1 MKSIKIFF
9 LATVAIVAGLFT
21 ACSDDDFKAGPE
33 VDGAQVYFPENV
45 TTQHSISDDVSSIAI
60 PVKRIAKDEALT
72 VAVLASDESGLFT
85 IPSSV
90 SFAAGK
96 ETSELL
102 ITFDRT
108 KLEDGKEYPLSFL
121 INDEDNTTPYGNRSL
136 DITVMPWPWVK
147 MGTGKFREGW
157 LSDVFTG
164 NMFEI
169 DVTVHSHKSKEG
181 IYMVEEMLGWPYMTE
196 FFGATQEELSEQFSY
211 TPSNIVIDCS
221 NATQVTIEEQWSGI
235 TENSNGY
242 GNFMIASAEPG
253 TLVNGVI
260 TFPKDG
266 LTAKLV
272 GLDREFPANSQG
284 TFRIMLPGAEIV
296 DYTLSAVYDGMKV
309 SADGETASAVIN
321 FTYGADVTNIR
332 YVLVENELTEA
343 ETATL
348 VAAIADG
355 SAENINELQDFTV
368 GGEKVSAEAVL
379 PGPGT
384 YTVVALPLDKAQK
397 PVSGEASAASFYF
410 PGIGGTSVPNDI
422 AGSLYKVSAYP
433 DAAAYVSEYPDYSS
447 AVYEITG
454 TEMKKI
460 KTYFNKTSIIDNIEI
475 QTGGLTLQ
483 DVVDKYGKE
492 LNADAME
499 ELATTGKYWDIMIN
513 LTPGASYTLVVE
525 ATNNYGKKKLIVCE
539 PFVTDIPPYT
549 GELIIGKYGMSYA
562 ASAEDTFENVF
573 EVIPTVGSNTE
584 FFVKDFAVED
594 GTQWYATYDS
604 AKSTLTMSGV
614 QLGREDNG
622 NLLGKFTEAL
632 TPDRTRGYG
641 FFSFAT
647 EESEGSDPIVL
658 TIDPASKQVSALTTD
673 VEVPVADFT
682 VKKIVGA
689 LAAYYADGTT
699 ITKQSGTTSAASA
712 AKVQGVRT
720 KIPFSSVRVPAHIGK
735 SLDSRGLQMNATFVR
750 NSDNTPWGSASYRVS
765 FNADGTRMTLT
776 STSSTSD
783 VSVFV
788 KAEIPSEIISGAL
801 ESTPQSRAE
810 DMPRFL

>member
-272 GLDREFPANSQG
+272 GLDREFSANSQG

-296 DYTLSAVYDGMKV
+296 DYTLSAAYAGMKV
-309 SADGETASAVIN
+309 SADGETASAVID
-321 FTYGADVTNIR
+321 FTYGADVTGIS
-332 YVLVENELTEA
+332 YVLASGNVSD
-343 ETATL
+343 TADEIA
-348 VAAIADG
+348 AAIAAG
-355 SAENINELQDFTV
+355 TAENI
-368 GGEKVSAEAVL
+368 
-379 PGPGT
+379 
-384 YTVVALPLDKAQK
+384 
-397 PVSGEASAASFYF
+397 
-410 PGIGGTSVPNDI
+410 
-422 AGSLYKVSAYP
+422 
-433 DAAAYVSEYPDYSS
+433 
-447 AVYEITG
+447 YE
-454 TEMKKI
+454 
-460 KTYFNKTSIIDNIEI
+460 
-475 QTGGLTLQ
+475 
-483 DVVDKYGKE
+483 
-492 LNADAME
+492 
-499 ELATTGKYWDIMIN
+499 
-513 LTPGASYTLVVE
+513 
-525 ATNNYGKKKLIVCE
+525 
-539 PFVTDIPPYT
+539 
-549 GELIIGKYGMSYA
+549 
-562 ASAEDTFENVF
+562 
-573 EVIPTVGSNTE
+573 
-584 FFVKDFAVED
+584 VKDFAVGAEKVSVEAELEASGVYTVIALPKNKAGKLLEAEASASSFFFPGKGGSSAPECD
-594 GTQWYATYDS
+594 LDAMLGLVSVNWPEQSADCPDESSLYFEITGSELESLFTWLTPTANLEALLAEGASEEELIDAYGTDQSAKFMPSINSKGGYGSAWINLLDDTSYTMLVKATNIYGKSAIVKANHATAAIPYSGALAIGRYRMSYSEESGYACENVFRVHPTAGSATDFFVSGLGDSSSTLQWYATYDS
-604 AKSTLTMSGV
+604 AAGTLTLDGQAKGYESY
-614 QLGREDNG
+614 G
-622 NLLGKFTEAL
+622 NIFG
-632 TPDRTRGYG
+632 GISSNY
-641 FFSFAT
+641 
-647 EESEGSDPIVL
+647 
-658 TIDPASKQVSALTTD
+658 DPA
-673 VEVPVADFT
+673 
-682 VKKIVGA
+682 
-689 LAAYYADGTT
+689 GTYIYT
-699 ITKQSGTTSAASA
+699 WWSYVDPEGDATNDPLVFKVDASTKQLSELNTYLHCPILDANDAYVGDLCFFPIGTAVTAYTANGANGANSA
-712 AKVQGVRT
+712 AKVQGIRT
-720 KIPFSSVRVPAHIGK
+720 RVPFSSVRVPANAKFRFENRIDATTVKTVNANVFANGVRTLSVKTAKCEPLPKQIG
-735 SLDSRGLQMNATFVR
+735 RR
-750 NSDNTPWGSASYRVS
+750 
-765 FNADGTRMTLT
+765 ADFKIRENLP
-776 STSSTSD
+776 
-783 VSVFV
+783 VL
-788 KAEIPSEIISGAL
+788 K
-801 ESTPQSRAE
+801 
-810 DMPRFL
+810 

>member
-33 VDGAQVYFPENV
+33 VDGAQVYFPEDV
-45 TTQHSISDDVSSIAI
+45 TTGYSISDDVTSIAI

-102 ITFDRT
+102 ITFDRA
-108 KLEDGKEYPLSFL
+108 KLEDGEEYPISFL
-121 INDEDNTTPYGNRSL
+121 LNDEDNTTPYGNRSL
-136 DITVMPWPWVK
+136 DITVMPWPWVEL
-147 MGTGKFREGW
+147 GTGKFREGW

-164 NMFEI
+164 NQFEI
-169 DVTVHSHKSKEG
+169 DVTIHKHKSKEG

-196 FFGATQEELSEQFSY
+196 FFGATKEELSDQFSY
-211 TPSNIVIDCS
+211 TPSNIVIDCTD
-221 NATQVTIEEQWSGI
+221 AKQVTIAEQWSGI
-235 TENSNGY
+235 TENTYNY
-242 GNFMIASAEPG
+242 GKFMIASQEPG
-253 TLVNGVI
+253 TLVNGII
-260 TFPKDG
+260 TFPAKG
-266 LTAKLV
+266 LTAELV
-272 GLDREFPANSQG
+272 GLGQTFDTNSKE
-284 TFRIMLPGAEIV
+284 TFRILLPDAEV
-296 DYTLSAVYDGMKV
+296 TDYTLSAVYDGMKV

-355 SAENINELQDFTV
+355 SAENINEFQDFTV

-379 PGPGT
+379 PKAGT
-384 YTVVALPLDKAQK
+384 YTVVALPLNKAQK

-410 PGIGGTSVPNDI
+410 PGIGGASVPNDI

-433 DAAAYVSEYPDYSS
+433 DAAAYVSKYPDYSS

-460 KTYFNKTSIIDNIEI
+460 KTYFNKTSIIENIEI
-475 QTGGLTLQ
+475 ATGGLTLQ
-483 DVVDKYGKE
+483 EAVAKYGKE
-492 LNADAME
+492 LGADAME
-499 ELATTGKYWDIMIN
+499 ELATTGKYWNIMIN

-525 ATNNYGKKKLIVCE
+525 ATNNYGKTKLIVCE

-549 GELIIGKYGMSYA
+549 GELVIGKYDMSYA

-584 FFVKDFAVED
+584 FFVQDFAAED
-594 GTQWYATYDS
+594 GTQWYATYDP

-614 QLGREDNG
+614 QLGREDDG

-632 TPDRTRGYG
+632 TPDQSLGYG
-641 FFSFAT
+641 IFSFAT
-647 EESEGSDPIVL
+647 EDSQGNDPIVL
-658 TIDPASKQVSALTTD
+658 TIDPTSKQVSALATD
-673 VEVPVADFT
+673 IEVPVADFT
-682 VKKIVGA
+682 AGKIIGA
-689 LAAYYADGTT
+689 MAAYYADGTV
-699 ITKQSGTTSAASA
+699 ITKQSGTASAASA

-720 KIPFSSVRVPAHIGK
+720 NIPFSSVRVPAHIGK
-735 SLDSRGLQMNATFVR
+735 SLDRRSLQMNTKFVR
-750 NSDNTPWGSASYRVS
+750 NSDSSNHGVRTLSVKTAKCEPLPKQIGRR
-765 FNADGTRMTLT
+765 ADFKIRENLPIL
-776 STSSTSD
+776 
-783 VSVFV
+783 
-788 KAEIPSEIISGAL
+788 K
-801 ESTPQSRAE
+801 
-810 DMPRFL
+810 

>member
-136 DITVMPWPWVK
+136 DIIVAPWPWVK
-147 MGTGKFREGW
+147 LGTGKFREGW

-272 GLDREFPANSQG
+272 GLDREFSANSQG

-296 DYTLSAVYDGMKV
+296 DYTLSAAYAGMKV
-309 SADGETASAVIN
+309 SADGETASAVID
-321 FTYGADVTNIR
+321 FTYGADVTGIS
-332 YVLVENELTEA
+332 YVLASGNVSD
-343 ETATL
+343 TADEIA
-348 VAAIADG
+348 AAIAAG
-355 SAENINELQDFTV
+355 TAENI
-368 GGEKVSAEAVL
+368 
-379 PGPGT
+379 
-384 YTVVALPLDKAQK
+384 
-397 PVSGEASAASFYF
+397 
-410 PGIGGTSVPNDI
+410 
-422 AGSLYKVSAYP
+422 
-433 DAAAYVSEYPDYSS
+433 
-447 AVYEITG
+447 YE
-454 TEMKKI
+454 
-460 KTYFNKTSIIDNIEI
+460 
-475 QTGGLTLQ
+475 
-483 DVVDKYGKE
+483 
-492 LNADAME
+492 
-499 ELATTGKYWDIMIN
+499 
-513 LTPGASYTLVVE
+513 
-525 ATNNYGKKKLIVCE
+525 
-539 PFVTDIPPYT
+539 
-549 GELIIGKYGMSYA
+549 
-562 ASAEDTFENVF
+562 
-573 EVIPTVGSNTE
+573 
-584 FFVKDFAVED
+584 VKDFAVGAEKVSVEAELEASGVYTVIALPKNKAGKLLEAEASASSFFFPGKGGSSAPECD
-594 GTQWYATYDS
+594 LDAMLGLVSVNWPEQSADCPDESSLYFEITGSELESLFTWLTPTANLEALLAEGASEEELIDAYGTDQSAKFMPSINSKGGYGSAWINLLDDTSYTMLVKATNIYGKSAIVKANHATAAIPYSGALAIGRYRMSYSEESGYACENVFRVHPTAGSATDFFVSGLGDSSSTLQWYATYDS
-604 AKSTLTMSGV
+604 AAGTLTLDGQAKGYESY
-614 QLGREDNG
+614 G
-622 NLLGKFTEAL
+622 NIFG
-632 TPDRTRGYG
+632 GISSNY
-641 FFSFAT
+641 
-647 EESEGSDPIVL
+647 
-658 TIDPASKQVSALTTD
+658 DPA
-673 VEVPVADFT
+673 
-682 VKKIVGA
+682 
-689 LAAYYADGTT
+689 GTYIYT
-699 ITKQSGTTSAASA
+699 WWSYVDPEGDATNDPLVFKVDASTKQLSELNTYLHCPILDANDAYVGDLCFFPIGTAVTAYTANGANGANSA
-712 AKVQGVRT
+712 AKVQGIRT
-720 KIPFSSVRVPAHIGK
+720 RVPFSSVRVPANAKFRFENRIDATTVKTVNANVFANGVRTLSVKTAKCEPLPKQIG
-735 SLDSRGLQMNATFVR
+735 RR
-750 NSDNTPWGSASYRVS
+750 
-765 FNADGTRMTLT
+765 ADFKIRENLP
-776 STSSTSD
+776 
-783 VSVFV
+783 VL
-788 KAEIPSEIISGAL
+788 K
-801 ESTPQSRAE
+801 
-810 DMPRFL
+810 

>member
-136 DITVMPWPWVK
+136 DITVMPWPWEK

-321 FTYGADVTNIR
+321 FTYGADVTGIS
-332 YVLVENELTEA
+332 YVLASGNVSD
-343 ETATL
+343 TADEIA
-348 VAAIADG
+348 AAIAAG
-355 SAENINELQDFTV
+355 TAENI
-368 GGEKVSAEAVL
+368 
-379 PGPGT
+379 
-384 YTVVALPLDKAQK
+384 
-397 PVSGEASAASFYF
+397 
-410 PGIGGTSVPNDI
+410 
-422 AGSLYKVSAYP
+422 
-433 DAAAYVSEYPDYSS
+433 
-447 AVYEITG
+447 YE
-454 TEMKKI
+454 
-460 KTYFNKTSIIDNIEI
+460 
-475 QTGGLTLQ
+475 
-483 DVVDKYGKE
+483 
-492 LNADAME
+492 
-499 ELATTGKYWDIMIN
+499 
-513 LTPGASYTLVVE
+513 
-525 ATNNYGKKKLIVCE
+525 
-539 PFVTDIPPYT
+539 
-549 GELIIGKYGMSYA
+549 
-562 ASAEDTFENVF
+562 
-573 EVIPTVGSNTE
+573 
-584 FFVKDFAVED
+584 VKDFAVGAEKVSVEAELEASGVYTVIALPKNKAGKLLEAEASASSFFFPGKGGSSAPECD
-594 GTQWYATYDS
+594 LDAMLGLVSVNWPEQSADCPDESSLYFEITGSELESLFTWLTPTANLEALLAEGASEEELIDAYGTDQSAKFMPSINSKGGYGSAWINLLDDTSYTMLVKATNIYGKSAIVKANHATAAIPYSGALAIGRYRMSYSEESGYACENVFRVHPTAGSATDFFVSGLGDSSSTLQWYATYDS
-604 AKSTLTMSGV
+604 AAGTLTLDGQAKGYESY
-614 QLGREDNG
+614 G
-622 NLLGKFTEAL
+622 NIFG
-632 TPDRTRGYG
+632 GISSNY
-641 FFSFAT
+641 
-647 EESEGSDPIVL
+647 
-658 TIDPASKQVSALTTD
+658 DPA
-673 VEVPVADFT
+673 
-682 VKKIVGA
+682 
-689 LAAYYADGTT
+689 GTYIYT
-699 ITKQSGTTSAASA
+699 WWSYVDPEGDATNDPLVFKVDASTKQLSELNTYLHCPILDANDAYVGDLCFFPIGTAVTAYTANGANGANSA
-712 AKVQGVRT
+712 AKVQGIRT
-720 KIPFSSVRVPAHIGK
+720 RVPFSSVRVPANAKFRFENRIDATTVKTVNANVFANGVRTLSVKTAKCEPLPKQIG
-735 SLDSRGLQMNATFVR
+735 RR
-750 NSDNTPWGSASYRVS
+750 
-765 FNADGTRMTLT
+765 ADFKIRENLP
-776 STSSTSD
+776 
-783 VSVFV
+783 VL
-788 KAEIPSEIISGAL
+788 K
-801 ESTPQSRAE
+801 
-810 DMPRFL
+810 

>member
-147 MGTGKFREGW
+147 MGTGKFRDDW
-157 LSDVFTG
+157 FAPMWQNPS
-164 NMFEI
+164 NPEI
-169 DVTVHSHKSKEG
+169 EVSIHKHKSKEG
-181 IYMVEEMLGWPYMTE
+181 IYMIEEMFGWSYLTE
-196 FFGATQEELSEQFSY
+196 FFGASQEEIESQIKLSY
-211 TPSNIVIDCS
+211 TPVNITIDCS
-221 NATQVTIEEQWSGI
+221 DPTKVIIPQQFTGI
-235 TENSNGY
+235 TDGDPDY
-242 GNFMIASAEPG
+242 GDYEIAVYQGKEG

-260 TFPKDG
+260 TFPTEA
-266 LTAKLV
+266 LALV
-272 GLDREFPANSQG
+272 YAGGNSHLPANKNG
-284 TFRIMLPGAEIV
+284 LFRILLPGAEV
-296 DYTLSAVYDGMKV
+296 TDYALSAAYAGMKV
-309 SADGETASAVIN
+309 SADGETASAVID

-604 AKSTLTMSGV
+604 AKSTLTVSGV
-614 QLGREDNG
+614 QLGREDDG

-632 TPDRTRGYG
+632 TPDQSRGYG
-641 FFSFAT
+641 IFSFAT

-673 VEVPVADFT
+673 VEAPVADFT
-682 VKKIVGA
+682 VNQIVGV
-689 LAAYYADGTT
+689 LAAYYTDGTT

-720 KIPFSSVRVPAHIGK
+720 KIPFSSVRVPGHIGK
-735 SLDSRGLQMNATFVR
+735 SLDSRGLQMNTTFVR
-750 NSDNTPWGSASYRVS
+750 NSDNTNHGVRTLSVKTAKCEPLPKQIGRR
-765 FNADGTRMTLT
+765 ADFKIRENLP
-776 STSSTSD
+776 
-783 VSVFV
+783 VL
-788 KAEIPSEIISGAL
+788 K
-801 ESTPQSRAE
+801 
-810 DMPRFL
+810 

>member
-33 VDGAQVYFPENV
+33 VDGAQVYFPEDV
-45 TTQHSISDDVSSIAI
+45 TTGYSISDDVTSIAI

-102 ITFDRT
+102 ITFDRA
-108 KLEDGKEYPLSFL
+108 KLEDGEEYPISFL
-121 INDEDNTTPYGNRSL
+121 LNDEDNTTPYGNRSL
-136 DITVMPWPWVK
+136 DITVMPWPWVEL
-147 MGTGKFREGW
+147 GTGKFREGW

-164 NMFEI
+164 NQFEI
-169 DVTVHSHKSKEG
+169 DVTIHKHKSKEG

-196 FFGATQEELSEQFSY
+196 FFGATKEELSDQFSY
-211 TPSNIVIDCS
+211 TPSNIIIDCTD
-221 NATQVTIEEQWSGI
+221 AKQVTIAEQWSGI
-235 TENSNGY
+235 TENTYNY
-242 GNFMIASAEPG
+242 GKFMIASQEPG
-253 TLVNGVI
+253 TLVNGII
-260 TFPKDG
+260 TFPAKG
-266 LTAKLV
+266 LTAELV
-272 GLDREFPANSQG
+272 GLGQTFDANSKE
-284 TFRIMLPGAEIV
+284 TFRILLPDAELT

-355 SAENINELQDFTV
+355 SAENINEFQDFTV

-379 PGPGT
+379 PKAGT
-384 YTVVALPLDKAQK
+384 YTVVALPLNKAQK

-410 PGIGGTSVPNDI
+410 PGIGGASVPNDI

-433 DAAAYVSEYPDYSS
+433 DAAAYVSKYPDYSS

-460 KTYFNKTSIIDNIEI
+460 KTYFNKTSIIENIEI
-475 QTGGLTLQ
+475 QTEGLTLQ
-483 DVVDKYGKE
+483 EAVAKYGKE
-492 LNADAME
+492 LGADAME
-499 ELATTGKYWDIMIN
+499 ELATTGKYWNIMIN

-525 ATNNYGKKKLIVCE
+525 ATNNYGKTKLIVCE

-549 GELIIGKYGMSYA
+549 GELVIGKYDMSYA

-584 FFVKDFAVED
+584 FFVQDFAAED
-594 GTQWYATYDS
+594 GTQWYATYDP

-614 QLGREDNG
+614 QLGREDDG

-632 TPDRTRGYG
+632 TPDQSLGYG
-641 FFSFAT
+641 IFSFAT
-647 EESEGSDPIVL
+647 EDSQGNDPIVL
-658 TIDPASKQVSALTTD
+658 TIDPTSKQVSALATD
-673 VEVPVADFT
+673 IEVPVADFT
-682 VKKIVGA
+682 AGKIIGA
-689 LAAYYADGTT
+689 MAAYYADGTV
-699 ITKQSGTTSAASA
+699 ITKQSGTASAASA

-720 KIPFSSVRVPAHIGK
+720 NIPFSSVRVPAHIGK
-735 SLDSRGLQMNATFVR
+735 SLDRRSLQMNTKFVR
-750 NSDNTPWGSASYRVS
+750 NSDSTNHGVRTLSVKTAKCEPLPKQIGRR
-765 FNADGTRMTLT
+765 ADFKIRENLPIL
-776 STSSTSD
+776 
-783 VSVFV
+783 
-788 KAEIPSEIISGAL
+788 K
-801 ESTPQSRAE
+801 
-810 DMPRFL
+810 

>member
-321 FTYGADVTNIR
+321 FTYGADVTGIS
-332 YVLVENELTEA
+332 YVLASGNVSD
-343 ETATL
+343 TADEIA
-348 VAAIADG
+348 AAIAAG
-355 SAENINELQDFTV
+355 TAENI
-368 GGEKVSAEAVL
+368 
-379 PGPGT
+379 
-384 YTVVALPLDKAQK
+384 
-397 PVSGEASAASFYF
+397 
-410 PGIGGTSVPNDI
+410 
-422 AGSLYKVSAYP
+422 
-433 DAAAYVSEYPDYSS
+433 
-447 AVYEITG
+447 YE
-454 TEMKKI
+454 
-460 KTYFNKTSIIDNIEI
+460 
-475 QTGGLTLQ
+475 
-483 DVVDKYGKE
+483 
-492 LNADAME
+492 
-499 ELATTGKYWDIMIN
+499 
-513 LTPGASYTLVVE
+513 
-525 ATNNYGKKKLIVCE
+525 
-539 PFVTDIPPYT
+539 
-549 GELIIGKYGMSYA
+549 
-562 ASAEDTFENVF
+562 
-573 EVIPTVGSNTE
+573 
-584 FFVKDFAVED
+584 VKDFAVGAEKVSVEAELEASGVYTVIALPKNKAGKLLEAEASASSFFFPGKGGSSAPECD
-594 GTQWYATYDS
+594 LDAMLGLVSVNWPEQSADCPDESSLYFEITGSELESLFTWLTPTANLEALLAEGASEEELIDAYGTDQSAKFMPSINSKGGYGSAWINLLDDTSYTMLVKATNIYGKSAIVKANHATAAIPYSGALAIGRYRMSYSEESGYACENVFRVHPTAGSATDFFVSGLGDSSSTLQWYATYDS
-604 AKSTLTMSGV
+604 AAGTLTLDGQAKGYESY
-614 QLGREDNG
+614 G
-622 NLLGKFTEAL
+622 NIFG
-632 TPDRTRGYG
+632 GISSNY
-641 FFSFAT
+641 
-647 EESEGSDPIVL
+647 
-658 TIDPASKQVSALTTD
+658 DPA
-673 VEVPVADFT
+673 
-682 VKKIVGA
+682 
-689 LAAYYADGTT
+689 GTYIYT
-699 ITKQSGTTSAASA
+699 WWSYVDPEGDATNDPLVFKVDASTKQLSELNTYLHCPILDANDAYVGDLCFFPIGTAVTAYTANGANSANSANSA
-712 AKVQGVRT
+712 AKVQGIRT
-720 KIPFSSVRVPAHIGK
+720 RVPFSSVRVPANAKFRFENRIDATTVKTVNANVFANGVRTLSVKTAKCEPLPKQIG
-735 SLDSRGLQMNATFVR
+735 RR
-750 NSDNTPWGSASYRVS
+750 
-765 FNADGTRMTLT
+765 ADFKIRENLP
-776 STSSTSD
+776 
-783 VSVFV
+783 VL
-788 KAEIPSEIISGAL
+788 K
-801 ESTPQSRAE
+801 
-810 DMPRFL
+810 

>member
-157 LSDVFTG
+157 LSDVFTD

-272 GLDREFPANSQG
+272 GLDREFSANSQG

-296 DYTLSAVYDGMKV
+296 DYTLSAAYAGMKV
-309 SADGETASAVIN
+309 SADGETASAVID
-321 FTYGADVTNIR
+321 FTYGADVTGIS
-332 YVLVENELTEA
+332 YVLASGNVSD
-343 ETATL
+343 TADEIA
-348 VAAIADG
+348 AAIAAG
-355 SAENINELQDFTV
+355 TAENI
-368 GGEKVSAEAVL
+368 
-379 PGPGT
+379 
-384 YTVVALPLDKAQK
+384 
-397 PVSGEASAASFYF
+397 
-410 PGIGGTSVPNDI
+410 
-422 AGSLYKVSAYP
+422 
-433 DAAAYVSEYPDYSS
+433 
-447 AVYEITG
+447 YE
-454 TEMKKI
+454 
-460 KTYFNKTSIIDNIEI
+460 
-475 QTGGLTLQ
+475 
-483 DVVDKYGKE
+483 
-492 LNADAME
+492 
-499 ELATTGKYWDIMIN
+499 
-513 LTPGASYTLVVE
+513 
-525 ATNNYGKKKLIVCE
+525 
-539 PFVTDIPPYT
+539 
-549 GELIIGKYGMSYA
+549 
-562 ASAEDTFENVF
+562 
-573 EVIPTVGSNTE
+573 
-584 FFVKDFAVED
+584 VKDFAVGAEKVSVEAELEASGVYTVIALPKNKAGKLLEAEASASSFFFPGKGGSSAPECD
-594 GTQWYATYDS
+594 LDAMLGLVSVNWPEQSADCPDESSLYFEITGSELESLFTWLTPTANLEALLAEGASEEELIDAYGTDQSAKFMPSINSKGGYGSAWINLLDDTSYTMLVKATNIYGKSAIVKANHATAAIPYSGALAIGRYRMSYSEESGYACENVFRVHPTAGSATDFFVSGLGDSSSTLQWYATYDS
-604 AKSTLTMSGV
+604 AAGTLTLDGQAKGYESY
-614 QLGREDNG
+614 G
-622 NLLGKFTEAL
+622 NIFG
-632 TPDRTRGYG
+632 GISSNY
-641 FFSFAT
+641 
-647 EESEGSDPIVL
+647 
-658 TIDPASKQVSALTTD
+658 DPA
-673 VEVPVADFT
+673 
-682 VKKIVGA
+682 
-689 LAAYYADGTT
+689 GTYIYT
-699 ITKQSGTTSAASA
+699 WWSYVDPEGDATNDPLVFKVDASTKQLSELNTYLHCPILDANDAYVGDLCFFPIGTAVTAYTANGANGANSA
-712 AKVQGVRT
+712 AKVQGIRT
-720 KIPFSSVRVPAHIGK
+720 RVPFSSVRVPANAKFRFENRIDATTVKTVNANVFANGVRTLSVKTAKCEPLPKQIG
-735 SLDSRGLQMNATFVR
+735 RR
-750 NSDNTPWGSASYRVS
+750 
-765 FNADGTRMTLT
+765 ADFKIRENLP
-776 STSSTSD
+776 
-783 VSVFV
+783 VL
-788 KAEIPSEIISGAL
+788 K
-801 ESTPQSRAE
+801 
-810 DMPRFL
+810 

>member
-147 MGTGKFREGW
+147 MGTGKFRDDW
-157 LSDVFTG
+157 FAPMWQNPS
-164 NMFEI
+164 NPEI
-169 DVTVHSHKSKEG
+169 EVSIHKHKSKEG
-181 IYMVEEMLGWPYMTE
+181 IYMIEEMFGWSYLTE
-196 FFGATQEELSEQFSY
+196 FFGASQEEIESQIKLSY
-211 TPSNIVIDCS
+211 TPVNITIDCS
-221 NATQVTIEEQWSGI
+221 DPTKVIIPQQFTGI
-235 TENSNGY
+235 TDGDPDY
-242 GNFMIASAEPG
+242 GDYEIAVYQGKEG

-260 TFPKDG
+260 TFPTEA
-266 LTAKLV
+266 LALV
-272 GLDREFPANSQG
+272 YAGGNSHLPANKNG
-284 TFRIMLPGAEIV
+284 LFRILLPGAEV
-296 DYTLSAVYDGMKV
+296 TDYALSAAYAGMKV
-309 SADGETASAVIN
+309 SADGETASAVID

-614 QLGREDNG
+614 QLGREDDG

-632 TPDRTRGYG
+632 TPDQSRGYG
-641 FFSFAT
+641 IFSFAT

-673 VEVPVADFT
+673 VEAPVADFT
-682 VKKIVGA
+682 VNQIVGV
-689 LAAYYADGTT
+689 LAAYYTDGTT

-720 KIPFSSVRVPAHIGK
+720 KIPFSSVRVPGHIGK
-735 SLDSRGLQMNATFVR
+735 SLDSRGLQMNTTFVR
-750 NSDNTPWGSASYRVS
+750 NSDNTNHGVRTLSVKTAKCEPLPKQIGRR
-765 FNADGTRMTLT
+765 ADFKIRENLP
-776 STSSTSD
+776 
-783 VSVFV
+783 VL
-788 KAEIPSEIISGAL
+788 K
-801 ESTPQSRAE
+801 
-810 DMPRFL
+810 

>member
-33 VDGAQVYFPENV
+33 VDGAQVYFPEDV
-45 TTQHSISDDVSSIAI
+45 TTGYSISDDVTSIAI

-102 ITFDRT
+102 ITFDRA
-108 KLEDGKEYPLSFL
+108 KLEDGEEYPISFL
-121 INDEDNTTPYGNRSL
+121 LNDEDNTTPYGNRSL
-136 DITVMPWPWVK
+136 DITVMPWPWVEL
-147 MGTGKFREGW
+147 GTGKFREGW

-164 NMFEI
+164 NQFEI
-169 DVTVHSHKSKEG
+169 DVTIHKHKSKEG

-196 FFGATQEELSEQFSY
+196 FFGATKEELSDQFSY
-211 TPSNIVIDCS
+211 TPSNIVIDCTD
-221 NATQVTIEEQWSGI
+221 AKQVTIAEQWSGI
-235 TENSNGY
+235 TENTYNY
-242 GNFMIASAEPG
+242 GKFMIASQEPG
-253 TLVNGVI
+253 TLVNGII
-260 TFPKDG
+260 TFPAKG
-266 LTAKLV
+266 LTAELV
-272 GLDREFPANSQG
+272 GLGQTFDANSKE
-284 TFRIMLPGAEIV
+284 TFRILLPDAELT

-433 DAAAYVSEYPDYSS
+433 DAAAYVSKYPDYSS

-460 KTYFNKTSIIDNIEI
+460 KTYFNKTSIIENIEI
-475 QTGGLTLQ
+475 QTEGLTLQ
-483 DVVDKYGKE
+483 EAVAKYGKE
-492 LNADAME
+492 LGADAME
-499 ELATTGKYWDIMIN
+499 ELATTGKYWNIMIN

-525 ATNNYGKKKLIVCE
+525 ATNNYGKTKLIVCE

-549 GELIIGKYGMSYA
+549 GELVIGKYDMSYA

-584 FFVKDFAVED
+584 FFVQDFAAED
-594 GTQWYATYDS
+594 GTQWYATYDP

-614 QLGREDNG
+614 QLGREDDG

-632 TPDRTRGYG
+632 TPDQSLGYG
-641 FFSFAT
+641 IFSFAT
-647 EESEGSDPIVL
+647 EDSQGNDPIVL
-658 TIDPASKQVSALTTD
+658 TIDPTSKQVSALATD
-673 VEVPVADFT
+673 IEVPVADFT
-682 VKKIVGA
+682 AGKIIGA
-689 LAAYYADGTT
+689 MAAYYADGTV
-699 ITKQSGTTSAASA
+699 ITKQSGTASAASA

-720 KIPFSSVRVPAHIGK
+720 NIPFSSVRVPAHIGK
-735 SLDSRGLQMNATFVR
+735 SLDRRSLQMNTKFVR
-750 NSDNTPWGSASYRVS
+750 NSDSTNHGVRTLSVKTAKCEPLPKQIGRR
-765 FNADGTRMTLT
+765 ADFKIRENLPIL
-776 STSSTSD
+776 
-783 VSVFV
+783 
-788 KAEIPSEIISGAL
+788 K
-801 ESTPQSRAE
+801 
-810 DMPRFL
+810 

>member
-33 VDGAQVYFPENV
+33 VDGAQVYFPEDV
-45 TTQHSISDDVSSIAI
+45 TTGYSISDDVTSIAI

-102 ITFDRT
+102 ITFDRA
-108 KLEDGKEYPLSFL
+108 KLEDGEEYPISFL
-121 INDEDNTTPYGNRSL
+121 LNDEDNTTPYGNRSL
-136 DITVMPWPWVK
+136 DITVMPWPWVEL
-147 MGTGKFREGW
+147 GTGKFREGW

-164 NMFEI
+164 NQFEI
-169 DVTVHSHKSKEG
+169 DVTIHKHKSKEG

-196 FFGATQEELSEQFSY
+196 FFGATKEELSDQFSY
-211 TPSNIVIDCS
+211 TPSNIVIDCTD
-221 NATQVTIEEQWSGI
+221 AKQVTIAEQWSGI
-235 TENSNGY
+235 TENTYNY
-242 GNFMIASAEPG
+242 GKFMIASQEPG
-253 TLVNGVI
+253 TLVNGII
-260 TFPKDG
+260 TFPAKG
-266 LTAKLV
+266 LTAELV
-272 GLDREFPANSQG
+272 GLGQTFDANSKE
-284 TFRIMLPGAEIV
+284 TFRILLPDAELT

-355 SAENINELQDFTV
+355 SAENINEFQDFTV

-379 PGPGT
+379 PKAGT
-384 YTVVALPLDKAQK
+384 YTVVALPLNKAQK

-410 PGIGGTSVPNDI
+410 PGIGGASVPNDI

-433 DAAAYVSEYPDYSS
+433 DAAAYVSKYPDYSS

-460 KTYFNKTSIIDNIEI
+460 KTYFNKTSIIENIEI

-483 DVVDKYGKE
+483 EAVAKYGKE
-492 LNADAME
+492 LGADAME
-499 ELATTGKYWDIMIN
+499 ELATTGKYWNIMIN

-525 ATNNYGKKKLIVCE
+525 ATNNYGKTKRIVCE

-549 GELIIGKYGMSYA
+549 GELVIGKYDMSYA

-584 FFVKDFAVED
+584 FFVQDFAAED
-594 GTQWYATYDS
+594 GTQWYATYDP

-614 QLGREDNG
+614 QLGREDDG

-632 TPDRTRGYG
+632 TPDQSLGYG
-641 FFSFAT
+641 IFSFAT
-647 EESEGSDPIVL
+647 EDSQGNDPIVL
-658 TIDPASKQVSALTTD
+658 TIDPTSKQVSALATD
-673 VEVPVADFT
+673 IEVPVADFT
-682 VKKIVGA
+682 AGKIIGA
-689 LAAYYADGTT
+689 MAAYYADGTV
-699 ITKQSGTTSAASA
+699 ITKQSGTASAASA

-720 KIPFSSVRVPAHIGK
+720 NIPFSSVRVPAHIGK
-735 SLDSRGLQMNATFVR
+735 SLDRRSLQMNTKFVR
-750 NSDNTPWGSASYRVS
+750 NSDSSNHGVRTLSVKTAKCEPLPKQIGRR
-765 FNADGTRMTLT
+765 ADFKIRENLPIL
-776 STSSTSD
+776 
-783 VSVFV
+783 
-788 KAEIPSEIISGAL
+788 K
-801 ESTPQSRAE
+801 
-810 DMPRFL
+810 

>member
-321 FTYGADVTNIR
+321 FTYGADVTGIS
-332 YVLVENELTEA
+332 YVLASGNVSD
-343 ETATL
+343 TADEIA
-348 VAAIADG
+348 AAIAAG
-355 SAENINELQDFTV
+355 TAENI
-368 GGEKVSAEAVL
+368 
-379 PGPGT
+379 
-384 YTVVALPLDKAQK
+384 
-397 PVSGEASAASFYF
+397 
-410 PGIGGTSVPNDI
+410 
-422 AGSLYKVSAYP
+422 
-433 DAAAYVSEYPDYSS
+433 
-447 AVYEITG
+447 YE
-454 TEMKKI
+454 
-460 KTYFNKTSIIDNIEI
+460 
-475 QTGGLTLQ
+475 
-483 DVVDKYGKE
+483 
-492 LNADAME
+492 
-499 ELATTGKYWDIMIN
+499 
-513 LTPGASYTLVVE
+513 
-525 ATNNYGKKKLIVCE
+525 
-539 PFVTDIPPYT
+539 
-549 GELIIGKYGMSYA
+549 
-562 ASAEDTFENVF
+562 
-573 EVIPTVGSNTE
+573 
-584 FFVKDFAVED
+584 VKDFAVGAEKVSVEAELEASGVYTVIALPKNKAGKLLEAEASASSFFFPGKGGSSAPECD
-594 GTQWYATYDS
+594 LDAMLGLVSVNWPEQSADCPDESSLYFEITGSELESLFTWLTPTANLEALLAEGASEEELIDAYGTDQS
-604 AKSTLTMSGV
+604 AKFMPSINSKG
-614 QLGREDNG
+614 GYG
-622 NLLGKFTEAL
+622 SAWINLLDDTSYTMLVKATNIYGKSAIVKANHATAAIPYSGAL
-632 TPDRTRGYG
+632 AIGRYRMSYSEESGYACENVFPGTPDRRQRNG
-641 FFSFAT
+641 FLRLRS
-647 EESEGSDPIVL
+647 GRLVLDP
-658 TIDPASKQVSALTTD
+658 
-673 VEVPVADFT
+673 PV
-682 VKKIVGA
+682 VCNVR
-689 LAAYYADGTT
+689 LR
-699 ITKQSGTTSAASA
+699 SGN
-712 AKVQGVRT
+712 
-720 KIPFSSVRVPAHIGK
+720 P
-735 SLDSRGLQMNATFVR
+735 
-750 NSDNTPWGSASYRVS
+750 Y
-765 FNADGTRMTLT
+765 
-776 STSSTSD
+776 
-783 VSVFV
+783 
-788 KAEIPSEIISGAL
+788 
-801 ESTPQSRAE
+801 
-810 DMPRFL
+810 PRRPGQRL

>member
-309 SADGETASAVIN
+309 SADGETASAVID
-321 FTYGADVTNIR
+321 FTYGADVTGIS
-332 YVLVENELTEA
+332 YVLASGNVSD
-343 ETATL
+343 TADEIA
-348 VAAIADG
+348 AAIAAG
-355 SAENINELQDFTV
+355 TAENI
-368 GGEKVSAEAVL
+368 
-379 PGPGT
+379 
-384 YTVVALPLDKAQK
+384 
-397 PVSGEASAASFYF
+397 
-410 PGIGGTSVPNDI
+410 
-422 AGSLYKVSAYP
+422 
-433 DAAAYVSEYPDYSS
+433 
-447 AVYEITG
+447 YE
-454 TEMKKI
+454 
-460 KTYFNKTSIIDNIEI
+460 
-475 QTGGLTLQ
+475 
-483 DVVDKYGKE
+483 
-492 LNADAME
+492 
-499 ELATTGKYWDIMIN
+499 
-513 LTPGASYTLVVE
+513 
-525 ATNNYGKKKLIVCE
+525 
-539 PFVTDIPPYT
+539 
-549 GELIIGKYGMSYA
+549 
-562 ASAEDTFENVF
+562 
-573 EVIPTVGSNTE
+573 
-584 FFVKDFAVED
+584 VKDFAVGAEKVSVE
-594 GTQWYATYDS
+594 AELE
-604 AKSTLTMSGV
+604 ASGV
-614 QLGREDNG
+614 YTVIALPKNKAGK
-622 NLLGKFTEAL
+622 LLEA
-632 TPDRTRGYG
+632 
-641 FFSFAT
+641 
-647 EESEGSDPIVL
+647 E
-658 TIDPASKQVSALTTD
+658 
-673 VEVPVADFT
+673 
-682 VKKIVGA
+682 
-689 LAAYYADGTT
+689 
-699 ITKQSGTTSAASA
+699 ASA
-712 AKVQGVRT
+712 SSFFFPGKGGSSAPECDLDAMLGLVSVNWPEQSPTART
-720 KIPFSSVRVPAHIGK
+720 NRRSISK
-735 SLDSRGLQMNATFVR
+735 SPVR
-750 NSDNTPWGSASYRVS
+750 NSNRCSPG
-765 FNADGTRMTLT
+765 
-776 STSSTSD
+776 
-783 VSVFV
+783 
-788 KAEIPSEIISGAL
+788 
-801 ESTPQSRAE
+801 
-810 DMPRFL
+810 

>member
-296 DYTLSAVYDGMKV
+296 DYTLSAAYAGMKV
-309 SADGETASAVIN
+309 SADGETASAVID
-321 FTYGADVTNIR
+321 FTYGADVTGIS
-332 YVLVENELTEA
+332 YVLASGNVSD
-343 ETATL
+343 TADEIA
-348 VAAIADG
+348 AAIAAG
-355 SAENINELQDFTV
+355 TAENI
-368 GGEKVSAEAVL
+368 
-379 PGPGT
+379 
-384 YTVVALPLDKAQK
+384 
-397 PVSGEASAASFYF
+397 
-410 PGIGGTSVPNDI
+410 
-422 AGSLYKVSAYP
+422 
-433 DAAAYVSEYPDYSS
+433 
-447 AVYEITG
+447 YE
-454 TEMKKI
+454 
-460 KTYFNKTSIIDNIEI
+460 
-475 QTGGLTLQ
+475 
-483 DVVDKYGKE
+483 
-492 LNADAME
+492 
-499 ELATTGKYWDIMIN
+499 
-513 LTPGASYTLVVE
+513 
-525 ATNNYGKKKLIVCE
+525 
-539 PFVTDIPPYT
+539 
-549 GELIIGKYGMSYA
+549 
-562 ASAEDTFENVF
+562 
-573 EVIPTVGSNTE
+573 
-584 FFVKDFAVED
+584 VKDFAVGAEKVSVEAELEASGVYTVIALPKNKAGKLLEAEASASSFFFPGKGGSSAPECD
-594 GTQWYATYDS
+594 LDAMLGLVSVNWPEQSADCPDESSLYFEITGSELESLFTWLTPTANLEALLAEGASEEELIDAYGTDQSAKFMPSINSKGGYGSAWINLLDDTSYTMLVKATNIYGKSAIVKANHATAAIPYSGALAIGRYRMSYSEESGYACENVFRVHPTAGSATDFFVSGLGDSSSTLQWYATYDS
-604 AKSTLTMSGV
+604 AAGTLTLDGQAKGYESY
-614 QLGREDNG
+614 G
-622 NLLGKFTEAL
+622 NIFG
-632 TPDRTRGYG
+632 GISSNY
-641 FFSFAT
+641 
-647 EESEGSDPIVL
+647 
-658 TIDPASKQVSALTTD
+658 DPA
-673 VEVPVADFT
+673 
-682 VKKIVGA
+682 
-689 LAAYYADGTT
+689 GTYIYT
-699 ITKQSGTTSAASA
+699 WWSYVDPEGDATNDPLVFKVDASTKQLSELNTYLHCPILDANDAYVGDLCFFPIGTAVTAYTANGANGANSA
-712 AKVQGVRT
+712 AKVQGIRT
-720 KIPFSSVRVPAHIGK
+720 RVPFSSVRVPANAKFRFENRIDATTVKTVNANVFANGVRTLSVKTAKCEPLPKQIG
-735 SLDSRGLQMNATFVR
+735 RR
-750 NSDNTPWGSASYRVS
+750 
-765 FNADGTRMTLT
+765 ADFKIRENLP
-776 STSSTSD
+776 
-783 VSVFV
+783 VL
-788 KAEIPSEIISGAL
+788 K
-801 ESTPQSRAE
+801 
-810 DMPRFL
+810 

>member
-136 DITVMPWPWVK
+136 DIIVAPWPWVK
-147 MGTGKFREGW
+147 LGTGKFREGW

-309 SADGETASAVIN
+309 SADGETASAVID

-379 PGPGT
+379 PGAGT

-433 DAAAYVSEYPDYSS
+433 DAAAYVSKYPDYSS

-499 ELATTGKYWDIMIN
+499 ELATTGKHLGHNDQSDTGRILYAGCRSN
-513 LTPGASYTLVVE
+513 EQLRQE
-525 ATNNYGKKKLIVCE
+525 K
-539 PFVTDIPPYT
+539 TD
-549 GELIIGKYGMSYA
+549 
-562 ASAEDTFENVF
+562 
-573 EVIPTVGSNTE
+573 
-584 FFVKDFAVED
+584 
-594 GTQWYATYDS
+594 
-604 AKSTLTMSGV
+604 
-614 QLGREDNG
+614 R
-622 NLLGKFTEAL
+622 
-632 TPDRTRGYG
+632 
-641 FFSFAT
+641 
-647 EESEGSDPIVL
+647 
-658 TIDPASKQVSALTTD
+658 
-673 VEVPVADFT
+673 
-682 VKKIVGA
+682 
-689 LAAYYADGTT
+689 
-699 ITKQSGTTSAASA
+699 
-712 AKVQGVRT
+712 VRT
-720 KIPFSSVRVPAHIGK
+720 VRDGHTALYRRVDHREIRHV
-735 SLDSRGLQMNATFVR
+735 LRGQR
-750 NSDNTPWGSASYRVS
+750 
-765 FNADGTRMTLT
+765 
-776 STSSTSD
+776 
-783 VSVFV
+783 
-788 KAEIPSEIISGAL
+788 
-801 ESTPQSRAE
+801 
-810 DMPRFL
+810 

>member
-1 MKSIKIFF
+1 M
-9 LATVAIVAGLFT
+9 
-21 ACSDDDFKAGPE
+21 
-33 VDGAQVYFPENV
+33 
-45 TTQHSISDDVSSIAI
+45 
-60 PVKRIAKDEALT
+60 
-72 VAVLASDESGLFT
+72 
-85 IPSSV
+85 
-90 SFAAGK
+90 
-96 ETSELL
+96 
-102 ITFDRT
+102 
-108 KLEDGKEYPLSFL
+108 
-121 INDEDNTTPYGNRSL
+121 
-136 DITVMPWPWVK
+136 
-147 MGTGKFREGW
+147 
-157 LSDVFTG
+157 
-164 NMFEI
+164 
-169 DVTVHSHKSKEG
+169 
-181 IYMVEEMLGWPYMTE
+181 
-196 FFGATQEELSEQFSY
+196 
-211 TPSNIVIDCS
+211 
-221 NATQVTIEEQWSGI
+221 
-235 TENSNGY
+235 
-242 GNFMIASAEPG
+242 
-253 TLVNGVI
+253 
-260 TFPKDG
+260 
-266 LTAKLV
+266 
-272 GLDREFPANSQG
+272 
-284 TFRIMLPGAEIV
+284 
-296 DYTLSAVYDGMKV
+296 
-309 SADGETASAVIN
+309 
-321 FTYGADVTNIR
+321 
-332 YVLVENELTEA
+332 TEA

-379 PGPGT
+379 PKAGT
-384 YTVVALPLDKAQK
+384 YTVVALPLNKAQK

-433 DAAAYVSEYPDYSS
+433 DAAAYVSKYPDYSS

-562 ASAEDTFENVF
+562 ASAENTFENVF

-614 QLGREDNG
+614 QLGREDDG

-632 TPDRTRGYG
+632 TPDQSRGYG
-641 FFSFAT
+641 IFSFAT

-658 TIDPASKQVSALTTD
+658 TIDLASKQVSALTTD
-673 VEVPVADFT
+673 VEAPVADFT
-682 VKKIVGA
+682 VNEIIGV
-689 LAAYYADGTT
+689 LAAYYTDGTT

-712 AKVQGVRT
+712 AKVQSVRT
-720 KIPFSSVRVPAHIGK
+720 KIPFSSVRVPGHIGK
-735 SLDSRGLQMNATFVR
+735 SLDSRGLQMNTTFVR
-750 NSDNTPWGSASYRVS
+750 NSDNTNHGVRTLSVKTAKCEPLPKQIGRR
-765 FNADGTRMTLT
+765 ADFKIRENLP
-776 STSSTSD
+776 
-783 VSVFV
+783 VL
-788 KAEIPSEIISGAL
+788 K
-801 ESTPQSRAE
+801 
-810 DMPRFL
+810 

>member
-321 FTYGADVTNIR
+321 FTYGADVTGIS
-332 YVLVENELTEA
+332 YVLASGNVSD
-343 ETATL
+343 TADEIA
-348 VAAIADG
+348 AAIAAG
-355 SAENINELQDFTV
+355 TAENI
-368 GGEKVSAEAVL
+368 
-379 PGPGT
+379 
-384 YTVVALPLDKAQK
+384 
-397 PVSGEASAASFYF
+397 
-410 PGIGGTSVPNDI
+410 
-422 AGSLYKVSAYP
+422 
-433 DAAAYVSEYPDYSS
+433 
-447 AVYEITG
+447 YE
-454 TEMKKI
+454 
-460 KTYFNKTSIIDNIEI
+460 
-475 QTGGLTLQ
+475 
-483 DVVDKYGKE
+483 
-492 LNADAME
+492 
-499 ELATTGKYWDIMIN
+499 
-513 LTPGASYTLVVE
+513 
-525 ATNNYGKKKLIVCE
+525 
-539 PFVTDIPPYT
+539 
-549 GELIIGKYGMSYA
+549 
-562 ASAEDTFENVF
+562 
-573 EVIPTVGSNTE
+573 
-584 FFVKDFAVED
+584 VKDFAVGAEKVSVEAELEASGVYTVIALPKNKAGKLLEAEASASSFFFPGKGGSSAPECD
-594 GTQWYATYDS
+594 LDAMLGLVSVNWPEQSADCPDESSLYFEITGSELESLFTWLTPTANLEALLAEGASEEELIDAYGTDQSAKFMPSINSKGGYGSAWINLLDDTSYTMLVKATNIYGKSAIVKANHATAAIPYSGALAIGRYRMSYSEESGYACENVFRVHPTAGSATDFFVSGLGDSSSTLQWYATYDS
-604 AKSTLTMSGV
+604 AAGTLTLDGQAKGYESY
-614 QLGREDNG
+614 G
-622 NLLGKFTEAL
+622 NIFG
-632 TPDRTRGYG
+632 GISSNY
-641 FFSFAT
+641 
-647 EESEGSDPIVL
+647 
-658 TIDPASKQVSALTTD
+658 DPA
-673 VEVPVADFT
+673 
-682 VKKIVGA
+682 
-689 LAAYYADGTT
+689 GTYIYT
-699 ITKQSGTTSAASA
+699 WWSYVDPEGDATNDPLVFKVDASTKQLSELNTYLHCPILDANDAYVGDLCFFPIGTAVTAYTANGANGANSA
-712 AKVQGVRT
+712 AKVQGIRT
-720 KIPFSSVRVPAHIGK
+720 RVPFSSVRVPANAKFRFENRIDATTVKTVNANVFANGVRTLSVKTAKCEPLPKQIG
-735 SLDSRGLQMNATFVR
+735 RR
-750 NSDNTPWGSASYRVS
+750 
-765 FNADGTRMTLT
+765 ADFKIRENLP
-776 STSSTSD
+776 
-783 VSVFV
+783 VL
-788 KAEIPSEIISGAL
+788 K
-801 ESTPQSRAE
+801 
-810 DMPRFL
+810 

>member
-309 SADGETASAVIN
+309 SADGETASAVID
-321 FTYGADVTNIR
+321 FTYGADVTGIS
-332 YVLVENELTEA
+332 YVLASGNVSD
-343 ETATL
+343 TADEIA
-348 VAAIADG
+348 AAIAAG
-355 SAENINELQDFTV
+355 TAENI
-368 GGEKVSAEAVL
+368 
-379 PGPGT
+379 
-384 YTVVALPLDKAQK
+384 
-397 PVSGEASAASFYF
+397 
-410 PGIGGTSVPNDI
+410 
-422 AGSLYKVSAYP
+422 
-433 DAAAYVSEYPDYSS
+433 
-447 AVYEITG
+447 YE
-454 TEMKKI
+454 
-460 KTYFNKTSIIDNIEI
+460 
-475 QTGGLTLQ
+475 
-483 DVVDKYGKE
+483 
-492 LNADAME
+492 
-499 ELATTGKYWDIMIN
+499 
-513 LTPGASYTLVVE
+513 
-525 ATNNYGKKKLIVCE
+525 
-539 PFVTDIPPYT
+539 
-549 GELIIGKYGMSYA
+549 
-562 ASAEDTFENVF
+562 
-573 EVIPTVGSNTE
+573 
-584 FFVKDFAVED
+584 VKDFAVGAEKVSVEAELEASGVYTVIALPKNKAGKLLEAEASASSFFFPGKGGSSAPECD
-594 GTQWYATYDS
+594 LDAMLGLVSVNWPEQSADCPDESSLYFEITGSELESLFTWLTPTANLEALLAEGASEEELIDAYGTDQSAKFMPSINSKGGYGSAWINLLDDTSYTMLVKATNIYGKSAIVKANHATAAIPYSGALAIGRYRMSYSEESGYACENVFRVHPTAGSATDFFVSGLGDSSSTLQWYATYDS
-604 AKSTLTMSGV
+604 AAGTLT
-614 QLGREDNG
+614 L
-622 NLLGKFTEAL
+622 
-632 TPDRTRGYG
+632 
-641 FFSFAT
+641 
-647 EESEGSDPIVL
+647 
-658 TIDPASKQVSALTTD
+658 
-673 VEVPVADFT
+673 
-682 VKKIVGA
+682 
-689 LAAYYADGTT
+689 DG
-699 ITKQSGTTSAASA
+699 
-712 AKVQGVRT
+712 
-720 KIPFSSVRVPAHIGK
+720 
-735 SLDSRGLQMNATFVR
+735 
-750 NSDNTPWGSASYRVS
+750 
-765 FNADGTRMTLT
+765 
-776 STSSTSD
+776 
-783 VSVFV
+783 
-788 KAEIPSEIISGAL
+788 
-801 ESTPQSRAE
+801 
-810 DMPRFL
+810 

>member
-272 GLDREFPANSQG
+272 GLDREFSANSQG

-296 DYTLSAVYDGMKV
+296 DYTLSAAYAGMKV
-309 SADGETASAVIN
+309 SADGETASAVID
-321 FTYGADVTNIR
+321 FTYGADVTGIS
-332 YVLVENELTEA
+332 YVLASGNVSD
-343 ETATL
+343 TADEIA
-348 VAAIADG
+348 AAIAAG
-355 SAENINELQDFTV
+355 TAENI
-368 GGEKVSAEAVL
+368 
-379 PGPGT
+379 
-384 YTVVALPLDKAQK
+384 
-397 PVSGEASAASFYF
+397 
-410 PGIGGTSVPNDI
+410 
-422 AGSLYKVSAYP
+422 
-433 DAAAYVSEYPDYSS
+433 
-447 AVYEITG
+447 YE
-454 TEMKKI
+454 
-460 KTYFNKTSIIDNIEI
+460 
-475 QTGGLTLQ
+475 
-483 DVVDKYGKE
+483 
-492 LNADAME
+492 
-499 ELATTGKYWDIMIN
+499 
-513 LTPGASYTLVVE
+513 
-525 ATNNYGKKKLIVCE
+525 
-539 PFVTDIPPYT
+539 
-549 GELIIGKYGMSYA
+549 
-562 ASAEDTFENVF
+562 
-573 EVIPTVGSNTE
+573 
-584 FFVKDFAVED
+584 VKDFAVGAEKVSVEAELEASGVYTVIALPKNKAGKLLEAEASASSFFFPGKGGSSAPECD
-594 GTQWYATYDS
+594 LDAMLGLVSVNWPEQSADCPDESSLYFEITGSELESLFTWLTPTANLEALLAEGASEEELIDAYGTDQSAKFMPSINSKGGYGSAWINLLDDTSYTMLVKATNIYGKSAIVKANHATAAIPYSGALAIGRYRMSYSEESGYACENVFRVHPTAGSATDFFVSGLGDSSSTLQWYATYDS
-604 AKSTLTMSGV
+604 AAGTLTLDGQAKGYESY
-614 QLGREDNG
+614 G
-622 NLLGKFTEAL
+622 NIFG
-632 TPDRTRGYG
+632 GISSNY
-641 FFSFAT
+641 
-647 EESEGSDPIVL
+647 
-658 TIDPASKQVSALTTD
+658 DPA
-673 VEVPVADFT
+673 
-682 VKKIVGA
+682 
-689 LAAYYADGTT
+689 GTY
-699 ITKQSGTTSAASA
+699 IY
-712 AKVQGVRT
+712 
-720 KIPFSSVRVPAHIGK
+720 
-735 SLDSRGLQMNATFVR
+735 RGL
-750 NSDNTPWGSASYRVS
+750 
-765 FNADGTRMTLT
+765 L
-776 STSSTSD
+776 
-783 VSVFV
+783 
-788 KAEIPSEIISGAL
+788 
-801 ESTPQSRAE
+801 
-810 DMPRFL
+810 

>member
-169 DVTVHSHKSKEG
+169 DVTVHSHKSKKG

-309 SADGETASAVIN
+309 SADGETASAVID
-321 FTYGADVTNIR
+321 FTYGADVTGIS
-332 YVLVENELTEA
+332 YVLASGNVSD
-343 ETATL
+343 TADEIA
-348 VAAIADG
+348 AAIAAG
-355 SAENINELQDFTV
+355 TAENI
-368 GGEKVSAEAVL
+368 
-379 PGPGT
+379 
-384 YTVVALPLDKAQK
+384 
-397 PVSGEASAASFYF
+397 
-410 PGIGGTSVPNDI
+410 
-422 AGSLYKVSAYP
+422 
-433 DAAAYVSEYPDYSS
+433 
-447 AVYEITG
+447 YE
-454 TEMKKI
+454 
-460 KTYFNKTSIIDNIEI
+460 
-475 QTGGLTLQ
+475 
-483 DVVDKYGKE
+483 
-492 LNADAME
+492 
-499 ELATTGKYWDIMIN
+499 
-513 LTPGASYTLVVE
+513 
-525 ATNNYGKKKLIVCE
+525 
-539 PFVTDIPPYT
+539 
-549 GELIIGKYGMSYA
+549 
-562 ASAEDTFENVF
+562 
-573 EVIPTVGSNTE
+573 
-584 FFVKDFAVED
+584 VKDFAVGAEKVSVEAELEASGVYTVIALPKNKAGKLLEAEASASSFFFPGKGGSSAPECD
-594 GTQWYATYDS
+594 LDAMLGLVSVNWPEQSADCPDESSLYFEITGSELESLFTWLTPTANLEALLAEGASEEELIDAYGTDQSAKFMPSINSKGGYGSAWINLLDDTSYTMLVKATNIYGKSAIVKANHATAAIPYSGALAIGRYRMSYSEESGYACENVFRVHPTAGSATDFFVSGLGDSSSTLQWYAT
-604 AKSTLTMSGV
+604 
-614 QLGREDNG
+614 
-622 NLLGKFTEAL
+622 
-632 TPDRTRGYG
+632 
-641 FFSFAT
+641 
-647 EESEGSDPIVL
+647 
-658 TIDPASKQVSALTTD
+658 
-673 VEVPVADFT
+673 
-682 VKKIVGA
+682 
-689 LAAYYADGTT
+689 
-699 ITKQSGTTSAASA
+699 
-712 AKVQGVRT
+712 
-720 KIPFSSVRVPAHIGK
+720 
-735 SLDSRGLQMNATFVR
+735 
-750 NSDNTPWGSASYRVS
+750 
-765 FNADGTRMTLT
+765 
-776 STSSTSD
+776 
-783 VSVFV
+783 
-788 KAEIPSEIISGAL
+788 
-801 ESTPQSRAE
+801 
-810 DMPRFL
+810 

>member
-309 SADGETASAVIN
+309 SADGETASAVID
-321 FTYGADVTNIR
+321 FTYGADVTGIS
-332 YVLVENELTEA
+332 YVLASGNVSD
-343 ETATL
+343 TADEIA
-348 VAAIADG
+348 AAIAAG
-355 SAENINELQDFTV
+355 TAENI
-368 GGEKVSAEAVL
+368 
-379 PGPGT
+379 
-384 YTVVALPLDKAQK
+384 
-397 PVSGEASAASFYF
+397 
-410 PGIGGTSVPNDI
+410 
-422 AGSLYKVSAYP
+422 
-433 DAAAYVSEYPDYSS
+433 
-447 AVYEITG
+447 YE
-454 TEMKKI
+454 
-460 KTYFNKTSIIDNIEI
+460 
-475 QTGGLTLQ
+475 
-483 DVVDKYGKE
+483 
-492 LNADAME
+492 
-499 ELATTGKYWDIMIN
+499 
-513 LTPGASYTLVVE
+513 
-525 ATNNYGKKKLIVCE
+525 
-539 PFVTDIPPYT
+539 
-549 GELIIGKYGMSYA
+549 
-562 ASAEDTFENVF
+562 
-573 EVIPTVGSNTE
+573 
-584 FFVKDFAVED
+584 VKDFAVGAEKVSVEAELEASGVYTVIALPKNKAGKLLEAEASASSFFFPGKGGSSAPECD
-594 GTQWYATYDS
+594 LDAMLGLVSVNWPEQSADCPDESSLYFEITGSELESLFTWLTPTANLEALLAEGASEEELIDAYGTDQS
-604 AKSTLTMSGV
+604 AKFMPSINSKG
-614 QLGREDNG
+614 GYG
-622 NLLGKFTEAL
+622 SAWINLLDDTSYTMLVKATNIYGKSAIVKANH
-632 TPDRTRGYG
+632 
-641 FFSFAT
+641 AT
-647 EESEGSDPIVL
+647 AAIPYS
-658 TIDPASKQVSALTTD
+658 
-673 VEVPVADFT
+673 
-682 VKKIVGA
+682 GA
-689 LAAYYADGTT
+689 LAIGRYRMSYSEESGYACEN
-699 ITKQSGTTSAASA
+699 
-712 AKVQGVRT
+712 V
-720 KIPFSSVRVPAHIGK
+720 FRVHPTA
-735 SLDSRGLQMNATFVR
+735 
-750 NSDNTPWGSASYRVS
+750 GSATDFFVS
-765 FNADGTRMTLT
+765 GLGD
-776 STSSTSD
+776 SSST
-783 VSVFV
+783 
-788 KAEIPSEIISGAL
+788 L
-801 ESTPQSRAE
+801 Q
-810 DMPRFL
+810 

>member
-147 MGTGKFREGW
+147 MGTGKFRDDW
-157 LSDVFTG
+157 FAPMWQNPS
-164 NMFEI
+164 NPEI
-169 DVTVHSHKSKEG
+169 EVTIHKHKSKEG
-181 IYMVEEMLGWPYMTE
+181 IYMIEEMFGWSYLTE
-196 FFGATQEELSEQFSY
+196 FFGASQEEIESQIKLSY
-211 TPSNIVIDCS
+211 TPVNITIDCS
-221 NATQVTIEEQWSGI
+221 DPTKVIIPQQFTGI
-235 TENSNGY
+235 TDGDPDY
-242 GNFMIASAEPG
+242 GDYEIAVYQGKEG

-260 TFPKDG
+260 TFPTEA
-266 LTAKLV
+266 LALV
-272 GLDREFPANSQG
+272 YAGGNSHLPANKNG
-284 TFRIMLPGAEIV
+284 LFRILLPGAEV
-296 DYTLSAVYDGMKV
+296 TDYALSAAYAGMKV
-309 SADGETASAVIN
+309 SADGETASAVID

-614 QLGREDNG
+614 QLGREDDG

-632 TPDRTRGYG
+632 TPDQSRGYG
-641 FFSFAT
+641 IFSFAT

-673 VEVPVADFT
+673 VEAPVADFT
-682 VKKIVGA
+682 VGQIIGV
-689 LAAYYADGTT
+689 LAAYYTDGTT
-699 ITKQSGTTSAASA
+699 ITKQSGTTSA

-720 KIPFSSVRVPAHIGK
+720 KIPFSSVRVPGHIGK
-735 SLDSRGLQMNATFVR
+735 SLDSRGLQMNTTFVR
-750 NSDNTPWGSASYRVS
+750 NSDNTNHGVRTLSVKTAKCEPLPKQIGRR
-765 FNADGTRMTLT
+765 ADFKIRENLP
-776 STSSTSD
+776 
-783 VSVFV
+783 VL
-788 KAEIPSEIISGAL
+788 K
-801 ESTPQSRAE
+801 
-810 DMPRFL
+810 